1 MSRTIGAGE
10 LPEHGTAFGELQ
22 GTGINID
29 PGLPPLGSVRDVFLQ
44 NKKWQPDID
53 RVSVED
59 AREGLRDDEGDPRPL
74 ATRGARSLEQLHPK
88 FAPLITMSPGLIV
101 LGQLRSAA
109 SSTCLARSSVAR
121 RREDATLIRGM
132 KGLAAAADVEE

>member
-1 MSRTIGAGE
+1 MRGNS
-10 LPEHGTAFGELQ
+10 PQHGTAFDELQ

-74 ATRGARSLEQLHPK
+74 ETQRGALSRAAAPE

-121 RREDATLIRGM
+121 RREDATLIRGVR
-132 KGLAAAADVEE
+132 GLAAAADVEE

>member
-1 MSRTIGAGE
+1 MSRILVRGE
-10 LPEHGTAFGELQ
+10 PPQHGTAFDELQ

-74 ATRGARSLEQLHPK
+74 ETPLRPRGARSLELPHPN
-88 FAPLITMSPGLIV
+88 SP
-101 LGQLRSAA
+101 R
-109 SSTCLARSSVAR
+109 
-121 RREDATLIRGM
+121 
-132 KGLAAAADVEE
+132 

>member
-1 MSRTIGAGE
+1 MRGNS
-10 LPEHGTAFGELQ
+10 PQHGTAFGELQ

-29 PGLPPLGSVRDVFLQ
+29 PGLPPLGSVRDVVLQ

-53 RVSVED
+53 RVSAED
-59 AREGLRDDEGDPRPL
+59 ARDGLRDDAGDPRPL
-74 ATRGARSLEQLHPK
+74 ETQRGALSRAAAPE

-121 RREDATLIRGM
+121 RREDATLIRDM